1 MATRDAGL
9 MSALPFSRIVLLGH
23 TGYIGSR
30 LAAAFQASAPDIPL
44 VGRSAPTLDLTKPDS
59 AAALEDLLD
68 PDGAVVVCAAIKKQL
83 GDTPEILAQNL
94 AMTTNICRALAARPV
109 RRIVFFSSAS
119 VYGEDV
125 QHGVI
130 DESTA
135 VQPTS
140 FYGIG
145 KFTAERLLLRMV
157 GQKPGASLLMLRPA
171 LVYGPHEPAYY
182 YGPSGFLRL
191 ASVNSPITLWGDG
204 EELREFLFIDDV
216 VALVTRLTF
225 ADTTGVLNI
234 VSGTSYTYGQALGAI
249 ATLTGHRPVVASR
262 PRTKEK
268 VDHRFD
274 AARLRQAVP
283 GFTFTPLA
291 DGLRRV
297 AAEMAAVPGAR
308 S

>member
-1 MATRDAGL
+1 MT
-9 MSALPFSRIVLLGH
+9 PFSRIVLLGQ

-30 LAAAFQASAPDIPL
+30 LASAFQAAAPAVPL
-44 VGRSAPTLDLTKPDS
+44 IGRSAPTLDLTRAE
-59 AAALEDLLD
+59 AAGVLEELLD
-68 PDGAVVVCAAIKKQL
+68 PNAVLVVCAAIKKQL
-83 GDTPEILAQNL
+83 GDTPEIFQQNL
-94 AMTTNICRALAARPV
+94 AIVLNVCRALAARPV
-109 RRIVFFSSAS
+109 RRVVFFSSAA

-140 FYGIG
+140 LYGIG
-145 KFTAERLLLRMV
+145 KFTAERLLLRLI
-157 GQKPGASLLMLRPA
+157 GQQSGSSLLILRPA

-191 ASVNSPITLWGDG
+191 TLSDSPITLWGDG

-216 VALVTRLTF
+216 VALTTALTLGS
-225 ADTTGVLNI
+225 ATGVLNI
-234 VSGTSYTYGQALGAI
+234 VSGTSYTYAQSLATI
-249 ATLTGHRPVVASR
+249 ASLTGRQPVVTSR
-262 PRTKEK
+262 ARSKAR

-274 AARLRQAVP
+274 AARLRQACP
-283 GFTFTPLA
+283 GFRFTPLEE
-291 DGLRRV
+291 GLQRV
-297 AAEMAAVPGAR
+297 AAAVSPAAPAVR